1 MDVSF
6 EVNRRY
12 KYKGTWRDPDDQF
25 LRWIRG
31 PLSAG
36 IKNTGGIRPLSFEDG
51 EGTAALILISNDE
64 GVSQHEDPWQDN
76 LDVSAGHIE
85 YWGDAKTDNPYDE
98 STHNRKIKRAFE
110 QSVRGDRSRVPP
122 VLVFR
127 KPEPGVVQFCGL
139 CVPETI
145 EVCTY
150 RDESGTQ
157 IPNYLFHFTIVN
169 AQRVPVEWLHNRS
182 QRSDE
187 AEDMAPP
194 EWTKWEKEGVIS
206 RWPLGD
212 RIDDTTGYR
221 RRVEREETVVS
232 AQFRDDTLARFDHS
246 CVVTGIGESA
256 VLDVAHILSRSDH
269 PELVED
275 DSNVLVMNSL
285 HHRAF
290 DADLFTLDSEM
301 EIRVNPAFD
310 PGHPFLRETILKRE
324 REEVSLPT
332 AARTHP
338 DYLQERNTALAWL

>member
-12 KYKGTWRDPDDQF
+12 RDKGTWRDPDDQF

-76 LDVSAGHIE
+76 LDVSSGYIE
-85 YWGDAKTDNPYDE
+85 YWGDAKADLRYDE
-98 STHNRKIKRAFE
+98 STQNRKIKRAFE
-110 QSVRGDRSRVPP
+110 HAVRGNRAMVPP

-150 RDESGTQ
+150 HDKPGAQ
-157 IPNYLFHFTIVN
+157 IPNYLFHFTILNV
-169 AQRVPVEWLHNRS
+169 QRVPVGWLHNRA

-187 AEDMAPP
+187 DLAPL
-194 EWTKWEKEGVIS
+194 EWTEWVEEGVIS

-212 RIDDTTGYR
+212 RIDDTTGHR
-221 RRVEREETVVS
+221 RRVEREETIVS
-232 AQFRDDTLARFDHS
+232 GQFRDDTLARFGHS
-246 CVVTGIGESA
+246 CVVTGIGESSI
-256 VLDVAHILSRSDH
+256 LDVAHILPRSNRPD
-269 PELVED
+269 LVED
-275 DSNVLVMNSL
+275 DNNVLVMNAL

-290 DADLFTLDSEM
+290 DADLFTLDTEM
-301 EIRVNPAFD
+301 RIRVNPEFD
-310 PGHPFLRETILKRE
+310 PGHPFLRETIVRRE
-324 REEVSLPT
+324 RGEVSLPT
-332 AARTHP
+332 EARIRP
-338 DYLQERNTALAWL
+338 DYLRERNTALAWL